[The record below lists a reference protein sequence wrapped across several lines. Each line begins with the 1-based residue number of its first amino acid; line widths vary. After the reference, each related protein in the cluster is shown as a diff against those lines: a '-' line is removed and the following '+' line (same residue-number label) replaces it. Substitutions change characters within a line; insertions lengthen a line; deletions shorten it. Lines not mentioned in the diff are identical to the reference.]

1 MGSEGDS
8 QIPDR
13 FRDTEAIT
21 RAIHAGVQNA
31 LRIHK
36 LLGYP
41 VVAGR
46 NGKIIIIPPEEIEL
60 DPEFEGPPTLPDHMI
75 P

>member
-1 MGSEGDS
+1 MKTRRNPDIAARLRDSEG
-8 QIPDR
+8 I
-13 FRDTEAIT
+13 A
-21 RAIHAGVQNA
+21 RAIRAGVQNA

-46 NGKIIIIPPEEIEL
+46 DGKVVIIPPEEIVL
-60 DPEFEGPPTLPDHMI
+60 DPEFDGPPVLPDYMI